1 MRLRLLCL
9 GLFLI
14 TSTQAFAG
22 GFAIFE
28 TSVRVSGM
36 MGAYVADGRDVSTIF
51 FNPAGIAQLSGFQ
64 FQTGGVLIAPT
75 SSFRGPYPHSV
86 QETKMESQ
94 TFPIPFF
101 YASYQIMDG
110 LSAGLGFYVPF
121 GLGTKWDKN
130 WVGAGYSTETAV
142 KTGILA
148 PTIAYTLPFKEYG
161 EISVGA
167 SFQIGVLADA
177 TLEKRIT
184 DFSTPTNG
192 DPRMLRL
199 EGKSA
204 GLYYGY
210 NFGIM
215 YKPMDKL
222 AIGFSYRSNLD
233 LKFNGDAIFTNLP
246 ESQFIPGAK
255 GDLTITTPV
264 NWSLGISYRPTEDLT
279 LNLDYVAWNWSSYD
293 TLTIDFRTEYET
305 DLLKDSKSPRNYND
319 VYQIRFGSEYNV
331 RQVQGLMVRAGVAY
345 DKNPVPDETLD
356 PTLPDSDRLLGSL
369 GASYHV
375 TSSVSID
382 FFYMFIRADERL
394 ISTSENHFRGYYNT
408 YAQLYGAGI
417 SLTF

>member
-1 MRLRLLCL
+1 
-9 GLFLI
+9 
-14 TSTQAFAG
+14 
-22 GFAIFE
+22 
-28 TSVRVSGM
+28 
-36 MGAYVADGRDVSTIF
+36 
-51 FNPAGIAQLSGFQ
+51 
-64 FQTGGVLIAPT
+64 
-75 SSFRGPYPHSV
+75 
-86 QETKMESQ
+86 
-94 TFPIPFF
+94 
-101 YASYQIMDG
+101 
-110 LSAGLGFYVPF
+110 
-121 GLGTKWDKN
+121 
-130 WVGAGYSTETAV
+130 
-142 KTGILA
+142 
-148 PTIAYTLPFKEYG
+148 
-161 EISVGA
+161 
-167 SFQIGVLADA
+167 
-177 TLEKRIT
+177 LEKRIT